1 MQMNQG
7 DAEKRIADLGMDDLP
22 LVQMRP
28 TPHPVASDWF
38 KKYHDLVHT
47 FVMSLTDSVSELA
60 FMNLPQD
67 DFMDLILGRRMPENL
82 SLRFR
87 VPLVWGG
94 KLDIENMFLC
104 MTFPHSHNMDRFIVE
119 QVGNNLIWLP
129 NPAKK
134 VYIPSHMLNGG
145 DGGNATS
152 DRLSQIAAQIVASR
166 RGME

>member
-1 MQMNQG
+1 MQLNQG
-7 DAEKRIADLGMDDLP
+7 AAQKRIADLGMDDLP

-28 TPHPVASDWF
+28 VTKPVAPDWF
-38 KKYHDLVHT
+38 KKYHNLVHQ
-47 FVMSLTDSVSELA
+47 FVMSLTDSVQELA

-67 DFMDLILGRRMPENL
+67 DFMDLIMGRRMPENL
-82 SLRFR
+82 SVRFR

-94 KLDIENMFLC
+94 KLEIDNLFLC
-104 MTFPHSHNMDRFIVE
+104 MTFPHAHNMDRFIIE
-119 QVGNNLIWLP
+119 QSGNDIIWMP

-134 VYIPSHMLNGG
+134 VYLPAHMMNGG

-152 DRLSQIAAQIVASR
+152 DRLSQLASQIVSS